1 MNTDPQ
7 VRHPRSRCRQ
17 HRCSNV
23 FRDKVRDQ
31 AACSNE
37 ASILL
42 SSHSLCSCDC
52 GCEGKGRN
60 LAVVAVGS
68 ASTRDGATLNNG
80 VRRSP
85 SCPGSAGPVELLTT
99 PWSWMRW
106 TCTGRFRVVLAALGT
121 AGEYPRRA
129 HASQHDVITSTTEL
143 LGSSRHQSK
152 RCKTRHP
159 RTAHSRTPTEAT
171 EAGGV
176 QHLL

>member
-1 MNTDPQ
+1 MDRATCHASKTQLTTELLENCRNKSAQ
-7 VRHPRSRCRQ
+7 IRGAEVRQ

-42 SSHSLCSCDC
+42 SSHSLCSCVC

-85 SCPGSAGPVELLTT
+85 SCPGSAGPVELLAI
-99 PWSWMRW
+99 PWPWMRW

-129 HASQHDVITSTTEL
+129 HAKVSTT
-143 LGSSRHQSK
+143 
-152 RCKTRHP
+152 
-159 RTAHSRTPTEAT
+159 
-171 EAGGV
+171 
-176 QHLL
+176 